1 MFDPQTLLSTYRVLL
16 RRSRRFVDASAWIL
30 LAGILAFVALAWLG
44 PTRERGAS
52 DTADAIATGCKLL
65 LVFGAAAVLAGM
77 GKFTPWQAKRLGLV
91 CPECGRPLTAA
102 TIEYALDTGDCWH
115 CRPPVPVEVVEPDA
129 PLPPESG
136 NPYQPPTTTEPHPAE
151 SAADVQPQAAASP
164 ISTPLMLLF
173 GGPVAYLL
181 IWQSLAG
188 DDETWWKNNRLP
200 ADRYPTPEAEAE
212 HRAQFLRAVR
222 RHGWY
227 QLVPLVAIPAVATW
241 LMLVYAPQPMH
252 KFDFVIGSMGVF
264 LLSSSAAYQ
273 AASRVNRSSNAF
285 RLLFRCA
292 ICRRCRPRGG
302 FDFAGEPPSR
312 GRSASGCGART
323 AAWSINRSCR
333 CQSPGSGRTP
343 GRRFRYRGPE
353 RTRGGPK
360 SSSSWCST
368 RRASLRST
376 NFSGEAETTTAKL
389 NRPTLYDSME
399 HNRCFRVTADD
410 IEDLRD

>member
-30 LAGILAFVALAWLG
+30 LAGIVAFVALAWLG

-273 AASRVNRSSNAF
+273 AASLTLAWGPRSLRRWVGGNAPPVKSAIESESQLECVPITFPLCDLSPLPASRRIRF
-285 RLLFRCA
+285 RWRTA
-292 ICRRCRPRGG
+292 EPRPLCIRLWRKDRGVVHQQELPPPEPG
-302 FDFAGEPPSR
+302 QWTDARATIPLSRAGEDARWSEIKILLVLDPP
-312 GRSASGCGART
+312 GDFEIDEFQ
-323 AAWSINRSCR
+323 W
-333 CQSPGSGRTP
+333 
-343 GRRFRYRGPE
+343 
-353 RTRGGPK
+353 
-360 SSSSWCST
+360 
-368 RRASLRST
+368 
-376 NFSGEAETTTAKL
+376 
-389 NRPTLYDSME
+389 
-399 HNRCFRVTADD
+399 
-410 IEDLRD
+410 